1 MRSPLVMRR
10 LAAGLIALLVCWTVT
25 SAQEPVVPKPAA
37 DANANAD
44 EDLIR
49 DFPKGWLHF
58 SSEAA
63 TALNATW
70 QIMRETDAAKDP
82 ILICLGKPDGY
93 IRTEK
98 EYENFELSLEWKYP
112 TDPNGNSGILLYTIE
127 KDMIWPKSVQVQL
140 HRPTAGSVFPSS
152 GAKLDHPLPAKDL
165 SRPVNEWNECLI
177 SSVDGKLT
185 VSINGHKVGDVTGCM
200 PQKGCVGLQ
209 SEGSLIHFR
218 KISIKPLGPPEKR
231 ISSRKLSIRH
241 KKIPVC
247 PPDMVFTSLPEGEL
261 QLLSHAE
268 IHHAK
273 AEAQRAFRTVRRFEL
288 HGKIK
293 PSAYRNLSPFAVPEG
308 PWFPE
313 KVPVTAP

>member
-1 MRSPLVMRR
+1 MMVAVRR
-10 LAAGLIALLVCWTVT
+10 WVVCLIALLVCWPVA
-25 SAQEPVVPKPAA
+25 SGQEPEVPKAATDPAA
-37 DANANAD
+37 AD
-44 EDLIR
+44 EVENLIR

-58 SSEAA
+58 SSEPTA
-63 TALNATW
+63 ALNATW
-70 QIMRETDAAKDP
+70 QVMREADATKEP
-82 ILICLGKPDGY
+82 VLICLGKPDGY

-98 EYENFELSLEWKYP
+98 EYENFELGLEWKYP

-152 GAKLDHPLPAKDL
+152 GAKVDHPLPAKDL

-177 SSVDGKLT
+177 SSVDGKVT

-209 SEGSLIHFR
+209 SEGSEIHFR
-218 KISIKPLGPPEKR
+218 KIWIKPLLPAEKR
-231 ISSRKLSIRH
+231 LSSRKLSVRH

-247 PPDMVFTSLPEGEL
+247 PPEMVFTTLPDSEL
-261 QLLSHAE
+261 RKLSHAE

-273 AEAQRAFRTVRRFEL
+273 VESHRLFRTVRRFEQ

-293 PSAYRNLSPFAVPEG
+293 PGAYRNLSPFAVTEG

-313 KVPVTAP
+313 KLPEIVP